1 MTGPI
6 NIGPTS
12 MGDFLRSRIDP
23 KLSRF
28 GVRRLIAPGSY
39 QARRE
44 NEKSKVAHEGMNG
57 RWAAVGGLLPEQ
69 FWQPLG
75 KIRRLRVWCHQPGSR
90 SVSYRQN
97 VDSASLP
104 DNGLSHWQVWGSNW
118 GNAQGGPPEAESH
131 APTQIC

>member
-44 NEKSKVAHEGMNG
+44 NEKSKVGHEGVNG

-69 FWQPLG
+69 FWATTRKNQATS
-75 KIRRLRVWCHQPGSR
+75 RLVPPAWIKKCFI
-90 SVSYRQN
+90 
-97 VDSASLP
+97 SAKR
-104 DNGLSHWQVWGSNW
+104 
-118 GNAQGGPPEAESH
+118 
-131 APTQIC
+131 